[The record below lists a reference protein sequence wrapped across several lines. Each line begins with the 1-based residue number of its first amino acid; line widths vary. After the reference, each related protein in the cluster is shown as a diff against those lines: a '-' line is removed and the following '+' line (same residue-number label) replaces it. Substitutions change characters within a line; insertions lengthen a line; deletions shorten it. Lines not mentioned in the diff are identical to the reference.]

1 MYDEAL
7 ADRIRAELSRQ
18 TPFTERKM
26 FGGLAFLINGH
37 MACGV
42 VRDELMVRTGPEWY
56 EAALAMPHA
65 PSDGLHGPRHARNGD
80 GGPAGLRRRFAP
92 LLGRIGSPGR
102 RRPAAEGPRDR
113 RSAQAPLVMA
123 LGPAVENASHAS

>member
-65 PSDGLHGPRHARNGD
+65 RPMDFTGRAMRGMVMVGQPAFAGD
-80 GGPAGLRRRFAP
+80 SLRYWVESAARFAGGLP
-92 LLGRIGSPGR
+92 PKAPGTAGR
-102 RRPAAEGPRDR
+102 RRPR
-113 RSAQAPLVMA
+113 L
-123 LGPAVENASHAS
+123 